1 LQNFVPRPP
10 RPSRKFTNRD
20 VTQAKPGK
28 LLVWD
33 TPGLYLITR
42 PDGRQRWTH
51 RYSRTNGRGVTEI
64 GIGHMPYVDLAKA
77 RLAVMEH
84 KHFLR
89 LGEDPQDRRRLSKD
103 QQTTFAQA
111 ADAYIEN
118 QKPRWRNPSSLRDAK
133 LLLKVYAKPFEKVG
147 VAHVTPNMIEDALAL
162 IPSPAQQRRALRV
175 WERTFDFALAKGFSI
190 PKGNPARWKGFME
203 YRLPHL
209 KSIEHKHLA
218 EMPYEQI
225 PQFMKQVR
233 QRQGRSTA
241 ATALEFL
248 ILTACRR
255 DEVREMQWPEIN
267 WDQRTWTIPA
277 ERMLKTEKPHIVPL
291 VDRTIELLRRQEE
304 RRQDGSPYV
313 FIGYNGTV
321 LAEKSMLE
329 LLRTMDDKAT
339 VHGFRTAFR
348 DWCGDET
355 QFKRNVVE
363 ACLSHQVGNAVERA
377 YRRRTALDKRREIMQ
392 AWASYCEAN
401 STTIPI
407 T

>member
-1 LQNFVPRPP
+1 MPRQP

-20 VTQAKPGK
+20 VTHAKPGK

-42 PDGRQRWTH
+42 PDGRQRWTL
-51 RYSRTNGRGVTEI
+51 RYSRSGGRGVTEI
-64 GIGHMPYVDLAKA
+64 SIGHMPYVDLTKA

-89 LGEDPQDRRRLSKD
+89 LVQDPHDRRRLSRD

-111 ADAYIEN
+111 ADKFIEN

-133 LLLKVYAKPFEKVG
+133 LLLEIYAQPFAKQG
-147 VAHVTPNMIEDALAL
+147 VAHVTSNMIEDALTL
-162 IPSPAQQRRALRV
+162 IPSPSQARRALRA
-175 WERTFDFALAKGFSI
+175 WERAFDFALAKGFSI
-190 PKGNPARWKGFME
+190 PKGNPARWKGFHE

-209 KSIEHKHLA
+209 RNIEHKNFA
-218 EMPYEQI
+218 EMAYEQI
-225 PQFMKQVR
+225 PQFMKQLR

-241 ATALEFL
+241 ATALEVL

-255 DEVREMQWPEIN
+255 DEVREMQWSEIN
-267 WDQRTWTIPA
+267 WEQKTWTIPA
-277 ERMLKTEKPHIVPL
+277 GRMKTGKEHIVPL
-291 VDRTIELLRRQEE
+291 ADRAIELLRRLEE
-304 RRQDGSPYV
+304 RRRDGSLYV
-313 FIGYNGTV
+313 FIGNNETV
-321 LAEKSMLE
+321 LGEKSMLE
-329 LLRTMDDKAT
+329 VLRTMDDKAT

-377 YRRRTALDKRREIMQ
+377 YRRRTALGKRRKIMQ
-392 AWASYCEAN
+392 AWASFCEGN
-401 STTIPI
+401 SPIIPS